1 MPEFNCTERSGV
13 DCRSGA
19 KRNVTAWARAKSKRM
34 WDFVKRTLIFLWKIS
49 GKIPLWF
56 MNLYYFHYLYE
67 LWIENW
73 FRGEGV
79 YIIYN
84 IYDWTKLLLLCNYFV
99 NIIIYYITRDARDN
113 RRNSNFSTKLM
124 ILLEF
129 FKMGIKS
136 SLFIIH
142 TWLVVYSQ
150 GEKWFDKM
158 VLVC

>member
-34 WDFVKRTLIFLWKIS
+34 WDFVKRTLFFFEKLVVKYRYDLWIYIIFTICMS
-49 GKIPLWF
+49 
-56 MNLYYFHYLYE
+56 YE
-67 LWIENW
+67 LKTDFAVKEYIL
-73 FRGEGV
+73 
-79 YIIYN
+79 YIIYTTEQN
-84 IYDWTKLLLLCNYFV
+84 CCYFV
-99 NIIIYYITRDARDN
+99 TIFINIIIYYITRDARDN
-113 RRNSNFSTKLM
+113 RRNSNFSTKSS

-142 TWLVVYSQ
+142 TWLVVYNQ
-150 GEKWFDKM
+150 GEKWFDKV

>member
-1 MPEFNCTERSGV
+1 MPKFNCTERSGV

-34 WDFVKRTLIFLWKIS
+34 WDFVKRTLFFFEKLVVKYRYDLWIYSIFTIC
-49 GKIPLWF
+49 
-56 MNLYYFHYLYE
+56 MRYE
-67 LWIENW
+67 LKTDFAVKEYIL
-73 FRGEGV
+73 
-79 YIIYN
+79 YIIYTTEQN
-84 IYDWTKLLLLCNYFV
+84 CCYFV
-99 NIIIYYITRDARDN
+99 TIFINIIIYYITRDARDN
-113 RRNSNFSTKLM
+113 RRNSNFSTKSS

>member
-79 YIIYN
+79 YIYYIYTTEQN
-84 IYDWTKLLLLCNYFV
+84 CCYFV
-99 NIIIYYITRDARDN
+99 TIFINIIIYYITRDARDN
-113 RRNSNFSTKLM
+113 RRNSNFSTKSS